1 MTYGPIGPIVITMS
15 LGRPQEFNYEK
26 VLDAATELFWRNGF
40 ESTSMSELLSATGL
54 SKSSLYQSFGGK
66 SELFQKCLENYSSSM
81 TRQLLDNLSRAESGI
96 TFIEAL
102 LNSAAEEAGGKL
114 RPKGCLIMNTATEFS
129 RKDTAVLGY
138 VEKGISEFKR
148 IFSLALA
155 KAQSKNEIPQEKDI
169 NQLSSYL
176 VGVMSGI
183 RAMVKGGIS
192 EDEAKVIIKIA
203 VHSLM

>member
-1 MTYGPIGPIVITMS
+1 MS
-15 LGRPQEFNYEK
+15 IGRPQEFNYEK
-26 VLDAATELFWRNGF
+26 VLDSATELFWRNGF

-81 TRQLLDNLSRAESGI
+81 TRQLLDNLSHTESGI

-102 LNSAAEEAGGKL
+102 LNSAAEEASGKL
-114 RPKGCLIMNTATEFS
+114 KPKGCLIMNTATEFS